1 MERRV
6 EVDGGTL
13 VADVDGDG
21 PPLVLVHAGVC
32 DARQWAP
39 VAEALVEDFTVV
51 RYDRRGYGRSPGT
64 ASGPVSS
71 SRDLVALLDGLGL
84 DEVTAC
90 GSSFGGFVVL
100 EAAALAPE
108 RFGQLVLLAPLD
120 PAWEDWSAEMDA
132 YEAAE
137 EAALEAGDVERAIEL
152 NLDTWVRRPQD
163 RDLVATMLRD
173 HFAAGPVEETEL
185 DPPLGARLDAI
196 RGPARVLV
204 GEHDHREFRGMADG
218 LAARLGGG
226 PPEEVSGAGH
236 LLGLERPD
244 AVVAALEA

>member
-13 VADVDGDG
+13 VADVDGHG
-21 PPLVLVHAGVC
+21 PPVVLVHAGVC
-32 DARQWAP
+32 DARQWAG
-39 VAEALVEDFTVV
+39 VAERLADRFTVV
-51 RYDRRGYGRSPGT
+51 RYDRRGYGRSPAT
-64 ASGPVSS
+64 AAGPVSS

-90 GSSFGGFVVL
+90 GNSFGGFVVL

-108 RFGQLVLLAPLD
+108 RFGRLVLLAPLD

-137 EAALEAGDVERAIEL
+137 EAALEAGDVERAIAL
-152 NLDTWVRRPQD
+152 NLDFWVRRPQD
-163 RDLVATMLRD
+163 RDTVATMLRD
-173 HFAAGPVEETEL
+173 HYAAGPVEETEL
-185 DPPLGARLDAI
+185 DPPLGERLDAI
-196 RGPARVLV
+196 LGPVRVLV
-204 GEHDHREFRGMADG
+204 GEHDHREFRGMAHG
-218 LAARLGGG
+218 LAARLAGG
-226 PPEEVSGAGH
+226 PPEVVAGAGH
-236 LLGLERPD
+236 LVPLERPD